1 MAKTKTRAPEKTA
14 PNSDLS
20 TETAPTFR
28 ERLELLLFIGVE
40 VLCLLLFLDFLFFG
54 FYVK

>member
-1 MAKTKTRAPEKTA
+1 MAKTKIPVGNAQTNASPV
-14 PNSDLS
+14 
-20 TETAPTFR
+20 R
-28 ERLELLLFIGVE
+28 ERVEMALFIAVE